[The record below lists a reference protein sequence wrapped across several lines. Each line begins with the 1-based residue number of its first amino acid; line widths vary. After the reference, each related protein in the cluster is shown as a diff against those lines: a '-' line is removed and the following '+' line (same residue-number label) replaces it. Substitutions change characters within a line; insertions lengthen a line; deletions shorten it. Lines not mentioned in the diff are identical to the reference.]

1 MVKRTF
7 VFRLRISLFCIPL
20 NNERRYSEGM
30 SENIV
35 EERTCRYPG
44 CQRPAMASEGGTG
57 RPPEYCDDPSH
68 NRAAAWRA
76 RQRLTDTV
84 HAAETRPVDAA
95 RQRASEIT
103 GQVTGMI
110 EHLGQ
115 QLTALV
121 DELRTVGDPEAT
133 EAQIE
138 SVASEAAEQVA
149 GANARATRAEQ
160 AQRRAEAERDEADA
174 AAEEATR
181 KSEELAENLAV
192 LQAELDATRQ
202 SREQLA
208 SELSQV
214 QAAAVADREQAQAE
228 AAELRA
234 DIESARAQLRQLQQ
248 DHDAVVKRA
257 EVEEQARAEA
267 ERRAGAAESRAQA
280 EAERADRGDA
290 TIEEIQ
296 GQLATAR
303 ADLDRAR
310 EVAADLR
317 GNLATLTAEREAARA
332 NVEVER
338 AHGEQ
343 RVKDLHDTYGR
354 QIDQLRHELAQ
365 ARETPEERRTSR
377 PRTAGEG
384 QDATP

>member
-1 MVKRTF
+1 
-7 VFRLRISLFCIPL
+7 
-20 NNERRYSEGM
+20 
-30 SENIV
+30 
-35 EERTCRYPG
+35 
-44 CQRPAMASEGGTG
+44 MASEGGTG

-76 RQRLTDTV
+76 RQRLNDTV

-95 RQRASEIT
+95 RQRAREIT
-103 GQVTGMI
+103 GQVSGLI

-149 GANARATRAEQ
+149 GANARASRAEQ

-181 KSEELAENLAV
+181 KSEELTENVAV
-192 LQAELDATRQ
+192 LQVELETTRQ
-202 SREQLA
+202 SHERLA
-208 SELSQV
+208 SELTQV
-214 QAAAVADREQAQAE
+214 QAAAAADREQAQAE
-228 AAELRA
+228 AAELMA
-234 DIESARAQLRQLQQ
+234 DIESAQAQLRQLRQE
-248 DHDAVVKRA
+248 HDAVVRRA
-257 EVEEQARAEA
+257 EAEEQARAEA
-267 ERRAGAAESRAQA
+267 ERRAGAAESRAEA

-290 TIEEIQ
+290 TIEEMQ

-317 GNLATLTAEREAARA
+317 GTLATLTAEREAARA
-332 NVEVER
+332 NVELER

-354 QIDQLRHELAQ
+354 QIDQLRHEVAQ
-365 ARETPEERRTSR
+365 ARQASTKERRT
-377 PRTAGEG
+377 PRQPTAGEG

>member
-1 MVKRTF
+1 
-7 VFRLRISLFCIPL
+7 
-20 NNERRYSEGM
+20 M
-30 SENIV
+30 SESIV

-57 RPPEYCDDPSH
+57 RPPEYCDEPSH

-76 RQRLTDTV
+76 RQRLGEGAGVT
-84 HAAETRPVDAA
+84 ETRPVDAA

-138 SVASEAAEQVA
+138 SVASEAAEKVA

-181 KSEELAENLAV
+181 KSEELAEGMAA
-192 LQAELDATRQ
+192 LQAELETARQ
-202 SREQLA
+202 NGEQLA
-208 SELSQV
+208 SELSQT
-214 QAAAVADREQAQAE
+214 QAAAAADREQAQAE
-228 AAELRA
+228 AAELQT
-234 DIESARAQLRQLQQ
+234 DIESARAQLRQAQQ
-248 DHDAVVKRA
+248 ERDAAIKRA
-257 EVEEQARAEA
+257 EAEEQARAEA
-267 ERRAGAAESRAQA
+267 ERRAGAAESRAQG

-290 TIEEIQ
+290 VIEEMQ
-296 GQLATAR
+296 AQLVTAR

-310 EVAADLR
+310 EAAAELR
-317 GNLATLTAEREAARA
+317 GNLATLIAEREAAKA
-332 NVEVER
+332 NVELER

-354 QIDQLRHELAQ
+354 QIDQLRHELTQ
-365 ARETPEERRTSR
+365 ARETAAKEPRPSR
-377 PRTAGEG
+377 PRTAGG
-384 QDATP
+384 QGSTGQLANPQ